1 MFKKSFKCMH
11 AWWTIYF
18 RNSGLKLMPI
28 QWLPWQKKTICSKH
42 KSMKIDLFS
51 VKTIQTLTSYHARI
65 PFKFHEA
72 ILRVNFRPSAVLASG
87 LTSVGNEV
95 SVPSGRVSMVSS
107 FLGGAFFP
115 FPPLPFCTQVV
126 ERYSVL
132 HACKDL

>member
-1 MFKKSFKCMH
+1 MFK
-11 AWWTIYF
+11 A
-18 RNSGLKLMPI
+18 
-28 QWLPWQKKTICSKH
+28 QVQ
-42 KSMKIDLFS
+42 DLFS

-72 ILRVNFRPSAVLASG
+72 ILRVNFRPSVVLASG

-126 ERYSVL
+126 ERYSFYM
-132 HACKDL
+132 HIKTRKWCNINKINMIKNNYAGFYI

>member
-1 MFKKSFKCMH
+1 MH
-11 AWWTIYF
+11 AYMMNNLF
-18 RNSGLKLMPI
+18 
-28 QWLPWQKKTICSKH
+28 QKFWSNVNAHSLTSMTTKAICSKH
-42 KSMKIDLFS
+42 KSMNIDLFS
-51 VKTIQTLTSYHARI
+51 VKTIQTLTSYHALI

-115 FPPLPFCTQVV
+115 FPPLPFYTQVV

-132 HACKDL
+132 HACNDVLVELYQ